1 MTRIHVSPLDWEG
14 FGSPSVGASCPAV
27 TRRTLRLGHGR
38 LQFQL
43 LPRRQL
49 LLDGQKGPL
58 GECSRLAGTR
68 LGDPHSGAIGKRLGL
83 STQVDQ
89 KGRQGLVPVHLLVMP
104 MGEVQPVLGRELRPD
119 LDETSARRPGHQLDL
134 GLGARGKDRCAS
146 QRLLARANPGIGLCP
161 VLSPPGTKMVAPIVR
176 DSARRPL
183 DLSVLGNDGLG
194 VLALKVTPDD
204 ERDLEAFHNNK
215 REMHRFFMYMEDEG
229 ESSESLECLP
239 RGIHDPGAG
248 RRTPR
253 MRAPTL
259 REQVLSEDAWSG
271 PCVHHRGHSNR
282 VLIPET
288 QGGLDLEI
296 ILTQDEQSTPTCT
309 RCSCG
314 YLGA

>member
-1 MTRIHVSPLDWEG
+1 MPGYVPTGCIHDNPCRE
-14 FGSPSVGASCPAV
+14 
-27 TRRTLRLGHGR
+27 
-38 LQFQL
+38 
-43 LPRRQL
+43 
-49 LLDGQKGPL
+49 
-58 GECSRLAGTR
+58 
-68 LGDPHSGAIGKRLGL
+68 
-83 STQVDQ
+83 
-89 KGRQGLVPVHLLVMP
+89 GLVPVHLLEML
-104 MGEVQPVLGRELRPD
+104 MGQLQPVLDQKVRPA
-119 LDETSARRPGHQLDL
+119 LYEATARRPGHHLDL
-134 GLGARGKDRCAS
+134 GLGAGGKNRCS
-146 QRLLARANPGIGLCP
+146 RQRQLVRADPGLGRCL
-161 VLSPPGTKMVAPIVR
+161 VLSPPGTKMVAPNVR

-183 DLSVLGNDGLG
+183 DLAVLGNDGLG
-194 VLALKVTPDD
+194 ELALKVTPDD

-215 REMHRFFMYMEDEG
+215 REMHRFFMYMQDEG

-259 REQVLSEDAWSG
+259 REQVLAEDAWSG
-271 PCVHHRGHSNR
+271 PCVYHRGHSNR

-296 ILTQDEQSTPTCT
+296 ILTQDEQSTPTGT